1 MVLTARYRVHA
12 VSVDPE
18 GRYHVAM
25 EPVYEGAEEN
35 AEAFAGK
42 PAGLVRLGPLHAEVG
57 AFFKQGSEVLADF
70 EVLEQDIEDVEG
82 PAPLEPL
89 TPEEIGAAYAR
100 GLSQATMQA
109 ALDSAASN
117 LPTPTPAADPPT
129 LAPATDPAPEPEPA
143 PAEPAA
149 EDPAPASE
157 APAAEPEAQDA
168 PPASTDQG
176 YPGYGSSY

>member
-25 EPVYEGAEEN
+25 EPVYEGAAEN

-42 PAGLVRLGPLHAEVG
+42 PAGLIRLGPLPAEVG

-70 EVLEQDIEDVEG
+70 EVLEEDIEDVED
-82 PAPLEPL
+82 PAPV
-89 TPEEIGAAYAR
+89 T
-100 GLSQATMQA
+100 T
-109 ALDSAASN
+109 
-117 LPTPTPAADPPT
+117 PTPSPAADPPT
-129 LAPATDPAPEPEPA
+129 LAPATDPALEPEPA

-149 EDPAPASE
+149 EDPAPASG
-157 APAAEPEAQDA
+157 APAVEPEAQDA

>member
-35 AEAFAGK
+35 TEAFAGK
-42 PAGLVRLGPLHAEVG
+42 PAGLIRIGPLPAEAGKHFTEGV
-57 AFFKQGSEVLADF
+57 EVLADF
-70 EVLEQDIEDVEG
+70 EPLEEDIED
-82 PAPLEPL
+82 
-89 TPEEIGAAYAR
+89 
-100 GLSQATMQA
+100 
-109 ALDSAASN
+109 
-117 LPTPTPAADPPT
+117 
-129 LAPATDPAPEPEPA
+129 
-143 PAEPAA
+143 A
-149 EDPAPASE
+149 EDPAPATPSPIAQADTQPPVINPTTWV
-157 APAAEPEAQDA
+157 APAEPPAAIPAPESPAANTEPPQN